1 MKLLCF
7 DTTAKTASAAVV
19 TEGKILAE
27 SSVTTGLTHS
37 QTLMPLTDGMLKAAG
52 LTLGDID
59 LVAVSHGPGSFT
71 GLRIG
76 IGTVKGLCQGSGKK
90 CIGISTLEALA
101 YAYEGQDVL
110 ICPVMDARCKQV
122 YTALFQGRNNLTGG
136 VGRLWNDI
144 ALSIEELG
152 RNLKETRVPIMLVG
166 DGAELVYQALAGQN
180 PSLRLAAPGMRLQ
193 RAANVGFAALEH
205 LKTEEPISPDLLMPQ
220 YLRLPQAERELLA
233 KQQAQKNG

>member
-1 MKLLCF
+1 MKILCF
-7 DTTAKTASAAVV
+7 DTTAKTATAAVV

-27 SSVTTGLTHS
+27 SSVTIGLTHS

-52 LTLGDID
+52 ITLSDID

-76 IGTVKGLCQGSGKK
+76 IGTVKGICQGSGKK

-101 YAYEGQDVL
+101 YGFEGQDVWV
-110 ICPVMDARCKQV
+110 CPVMDARCNQV
-122 YTALFQGRNNLTGG
+122 YTALFEGRNSLTGG
-136 VGRLWNDI
+136 INRIWKDI
-144 ALSIEELG
+144 AMTIEELG
-152 RNLKETRVPIMLVG
+152 NNLGQPEIPVILTG
-166 DGAELVYQALAGQN
+166 DGAELVYKALHDKI
-180 PSLRLAAPGMRLQ
+180 PSLRLAAPGLRLQ

-205 LKTEEPISPDLLMPQ
+205 LKTEEPVSPDLVMPQ

-233 KQQAQKNG
+233 KQQATAK

>member
-7 DTTAKTASAAVV
+7 DTTAKTATAAVV
-19 TEGKILAE
+19 TEGKVLAE
-27 SSVTTGLTHS
+27 SSVTIGLTHS
-37 QTLMPLTDGMLKAAG
+37 QTLMPLTDGMMKAAG
-52 LTLGDID
+52 LTLDDID

-76 IGTVKGLCQGSGKK
+76 IGTVKGICQGSSKK

-101 YAYEGQDVL
+101 YGFEGLDVL
-110 ICPVMDARCKQV
+110 VCPVMDARCNQV
-122 YTALFQGRNNLTGG
+122 YTALFEGRNNLTGG
-136 VGRLWNDI
+136 INRLWNDI
-144 ALSIEELG
+144 ALSIEDLG
-152 RNLKETRVPIMLVG
+152 KNLMQTRLPVMLTG
-166 DGAELVYQALAGQN
+166 DGAELVYKALSEKF
-180 PSLRLAAPGMRLQ
+180 PMLRLASPGMRLQ

-233 KQQAQKNG
+233 KQQAQSAK